1 MNLKTL
7 KYKTYE
13 RNQFASSAT
22 NNYSIKL
29 TYELVIL
36 YYIDVVIVVYYF

>member
-1 MNLKTL
+1 MNLKNL

-13 RNQFASSAT
+13 RNQFASRAT

-36 YYIDVVIVVYYF
+36 YIDVVIIVYYF